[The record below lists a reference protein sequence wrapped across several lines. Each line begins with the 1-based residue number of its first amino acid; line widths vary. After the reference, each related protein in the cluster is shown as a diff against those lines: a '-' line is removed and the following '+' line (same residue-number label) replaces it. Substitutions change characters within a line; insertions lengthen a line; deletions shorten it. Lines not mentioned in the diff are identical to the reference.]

1 MNFTD
6 FLESKSIKLTE
17 SDQDKKM
24 FNSKAFKVVQKELV
38 KVGIELNELKLEY
51 DETDDSITNIIF
63 RATNIGDSI
72 VHENGIPIVE
82 IDEVYSNNDIFNVK
96 LSFKNNISPANFA
109 QNTSKYIANLNK
121 VLNKIDKYLRNKN
134 DHLND
139 FYIEGDELNYW
150 G

>member
-17 SDQDKKM
+17 SDQDKEM
-24 FNSKAFKVVQKELV
+24 FNSKAFKVVQKELE
-38 KVGIELNELKLEY
+38 KAGIKLNVLKLEY
-51 DETDDSITNIIF
+51 DESDDGITNIIF
-63 RATNIGDSI
+63 RATNIGDAI
-72 VHENGIPIVE
+72 VRENGIPIVE

-121 VLNKIDKYLRNKN
+121 ALTKIDTYLRNKN

-139 FYIEGDELNYW
+139 FYIEGGE
-150 G
+150 

>member
-17 SDQDKKM
+17 SDQDKEM

-51 DETDDSITNIIF
+51 DEADNSITNIIF
-63 RATNIGDSI
+63 RATNIGDAI
-72 VHENGIPIVE
+72 VRENGIPIVE

-121 VLNKIDKYLRNKN
+121 ALTKIDTYLRNKN

-139 FYIEGDELNYW
+139 FYIEGNE
-150 G
+150 

>member
-24 FNSKAFKVVQKELV
+24 FNSKAFKFVQKELV

-72 VHENGIPIVE
+72 VRENGIPIVE

-121 VLNKIDKYLRNKN
+121 VLNKIDTYLRNKN

-139 FYIEGDELNYW
+139 FYIEGDE
-150 G
+150 